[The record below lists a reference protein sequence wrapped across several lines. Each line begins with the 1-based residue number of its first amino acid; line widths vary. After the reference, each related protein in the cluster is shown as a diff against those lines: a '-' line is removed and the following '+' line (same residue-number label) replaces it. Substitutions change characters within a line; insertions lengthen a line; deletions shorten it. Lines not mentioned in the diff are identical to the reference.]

1 MDVLTKKRESSKAT
15 YGDIVCIGANARGG
29 VILLA
34 AQAAQRRCAGLVSVE
49 SGFKLKKFSKKTR
62 WHQRVFLNLR
72 NWWDKCPR
80 C

>member
-49 SGFKLKKFSKKTR
+49 SGFKLKKLVGVNEFFEL
-62 WHQRVFLNLR
+62 WMNLR